1 VTNATDPAPFARS
14 VTEYWQEVVDV
25 DQTAARTAVAEAPV
39 APVAPVVQSRW
50 LLAAEVLIVLG
61 LSLGQKAV
69 IASVG
74 FYANQ
79 TGSPTGSA
87 RASVLYASEAP
98 GRPLLDLVRQLIE
111 LGFAA
116 MPVALAAYLL
126 VRSGDG
132 IRGPWLG
139 GRLRLSDLWL
149 GALAAAAVAVIG
161 LPFYLATHQA
171 TGATVVPET
180 LPDVWWRIPVL
191 VLAAFQ
197 NGLLEECVLLGFV
210 LVRLRQLGL
219 RLAPA
224 IAFLAVLR
232 GSYHLYQGLGGAV
245 GNLAMGLLFGWLYA
259 RWGRVTPLVLAHT
272 LLDIGAFVGYA
283 LLVGHVAWVPR

>member
-1 VTNATDPAPFARS
+1 VDLDRPPAPTA
-14 VTEYWQEVVDV
+14 VDV
-25 DQTAARTAVAEAPV
+25 P
-39 APVAPVVQSRW
+39 PSRG
-50 LLAAEVLIVLG
+50 LLAFEVLLVLAV
-61 LSLGQKAV
+61 SLGQKAV
-69 IASVG
+69 VALVG
-74 FYANQ
+74 FVGEH
-79 TGSPTGSA
+79 TGPST
-87 RASVLYASEAP
+87 ASSRGAVLYASEAP
-98 GRPLLDLVRQLIE
+98 GRPLLDLVRQLLE

-116 MPVALAAYLL
+116 VPVALAAYLL

-132 IRGPWLG
+132 IRGPWFG

-149 GALAAAAVAVIG
+149 GALAAAAVGAVG
-161 LPFYLATHQA
+161 LPFYLANHNA

-210 LVRLRQLGL
+210 LVRLRQLGM
-219 RLAPA
+219 RLGPA
-224 IAFLAVLR
+224 IVSLAALR
-232 GSYHLYQGLGGAV
+232 GCYHLYQGLGGAI

-272 LLDIGAFVGYA
+272 LLDVGAFLGYL
-283 LLVGHVAWVPR
+283 LLVGRVAWVPS

>member
-1 VTNATDPAPFARS
+1 
-14 VTEYWQEVVDV
+14 
-25 DQTAARTAVAEAPV
+25 V
-39 APVAPVVQSRW
+39 APSRW
-50 LLAAEVLIVLG
+50 LLTAEVLIVLG

-69 IASVG
+69 IAFVG
-74 FYANQ
+74 FYADR
-79 TGSPTGSA
+79 TGTPTGTPHGA
-87 RASVLYASEAP
+87 VIYASEAP
-98 GRPLLDLVRQLIE
+98 GRPLLDLVRQLLE

-116 MPVALAAYLL
+116 LPVALAAYLL

-139 GRLRLSDLWL
+139 GRLRLSDPWL
-149 GALAAAAVAVIG
+149 GALAAAAVGLIG
-161 LPFYLATHQA
+161 LPFYLVNHQA

-210 LVRLRQLGL
+210 LVRLRQLGM
-219 RLAPA
+219 RVAPA
-224 IAFLAVLR
+224 VVLLAVLR
-232 GSYHLYQGLGGAV
+232 GCYHLYQGLGGGI
-245 GNLAMGLLFGWLYA
+245 GNLAMGLLFGWLYV

-272 LLDIGAFVGYA
+272 LIDVVAFVGYV
-283 LLVGHVAWVPR
+283 LLVGHVGWVPR